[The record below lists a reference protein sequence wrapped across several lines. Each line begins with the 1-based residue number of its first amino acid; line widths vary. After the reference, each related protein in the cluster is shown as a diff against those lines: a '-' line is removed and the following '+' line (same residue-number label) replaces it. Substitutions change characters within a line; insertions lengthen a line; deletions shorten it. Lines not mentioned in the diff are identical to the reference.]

1 MVMEI
6 KHYEEYLNKISPYL
20 KDTINNLEKSDTWKI
35 QLTVA
40 NGFISSIDNDKKCV
54 MHSKSDKKKI
64 LMNVKADEVIEEL
77 FGSLTKKNQNNLES
91 LKGSLPSVM
100 FIDFIKNAINKSK
113 LWWIIHKLP

>member
-1 MVMEI
+1 
-6 KHYEEYLNKISPYL
+6 
-20 KDTINNLEKSDTWKI
+20 
-35 QLTVA
+35 
-40 NGFISSIDNDKKCV
+40 
-54 MHSKSDKKKI
+54 
-64 LMNVKADEVIEEL
+64 MNVKADEVIEEL